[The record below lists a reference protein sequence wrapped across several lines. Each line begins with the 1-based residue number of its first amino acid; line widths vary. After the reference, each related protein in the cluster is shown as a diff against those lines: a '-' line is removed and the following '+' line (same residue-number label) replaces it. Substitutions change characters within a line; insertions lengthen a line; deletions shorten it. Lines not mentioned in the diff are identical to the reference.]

1 MPEKLMY
8 IPCNMCEYVN
18 MMLLLLAP
26 AQPSIVSGFMR
37 CVKICTTKSK
47 IKRQV
52 LGILS
57 AQNSKRDLVTYS
69 FFRTNQSLQDLYR
82 KHNRK
87 MQNAYAINRAMPIP
101 SQPLQMVLNH
111 VKILCM
117 QSKQYCILKVYVPCE
132 IKDEYKFEAHIRM
145 TYKQQKYI

>member
-1 MPEKLMY
+1 MSEKLMY

-26 AQPSIVSGFMR
+26 AEPSIVSGFMR
-37 CVKICTTKSK
+37 CVKMCTTKSK

-82 KHNRK
+82 EHNRK
-87 MQNAYAINRAMPIP
+87 MLCLCNKPSNAYPIP
-101 SQPLQMVLNH
+101 ATSNGFESSKDIVHAIQTVLYFES
-111 VKILCM
+111 LCAM
-117 QSKQYCILKVYVPCE
+117 RNK
-132 IKDEYKFEAHIRM
+132 R
-145 TYKQQKYI
+145 